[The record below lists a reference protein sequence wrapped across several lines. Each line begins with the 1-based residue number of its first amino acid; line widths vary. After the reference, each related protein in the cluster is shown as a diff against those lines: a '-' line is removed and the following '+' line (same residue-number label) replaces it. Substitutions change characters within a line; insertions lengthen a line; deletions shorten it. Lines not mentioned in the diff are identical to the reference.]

1 MDVLSASQRAS
12 VELIQAHI
20 YVLQVKREVARGL
33 HTGSPTRGGS
43 TRRGDSRG
51 DVRATQVAL
60 LGKAFNHA
68 CPGLLLNLLL
78 DWNTGATLVSPEF
91 LDSACIRYLARPEQ
105 IRDSVD
111 AGRRLYELVMNDSA
125 AARGGTH
132 TTTGF
137 VDALW
142 GADNYEAALT
152 ELAPLAAMEE
162 KASITPGSMVS
173 SLAVQL
179 MQCAG
184 KAGHLQVVTRVFAE
198 YREWLDKSPV
208 AYNILL
214 HPRALAYDIPGVVA
228 LLKLMR
234 DNRVFPDA
242 VTWTTIMNG
251 MCVNGRIE
259 QAMKLFALHLEFLPQ
274 QQQQQQQGE
283 EKDGVLYAPMN
294 GLWHAGSPNL
304 WQSWYANT
312 TRAYSIHPYF
322 DNLIREMAEC
332 SRQEIQVEG
341 SSRQRQR
348 RKMRMVVPPWLPT
361 LATHKVLLKHMGRV
375 NRVREV
381 AEYYELLKRYWPQYA
396 QWAGPP
402 RHAGLLQSDG
412 LRGIERMVRG
422 CLAAQ
427 NTSELRNIFGLVS
440 DTTPDEGSPH
450 YYDYCE
456 RIWVLAIPTAKPPT
470 TVAECDKGRMWLPD
484 RMVFNKSLHAYALA
498 GDIRTVLSL
507 MEKYRELHDIATWT
521 ELVCCVLTQISNS
534 GAYDPRMLRPLD
546 DTTDWVDFLLD
557 LDRRLSGSGMR
568 FTQVTFGQIVQAAVE
583 RGEFSAVPRIVE
595 YMDRQSFERFNVD
608 MLRMVLELEFP
619 FELKCALVKNSL
631 MGMHRVR
638 PDFKLL
644 VLVVKLAAKSPR
656 DLTLLPPIVKLFE
669 IEFGLGLGDSEYRYL
684 IEACA
689 SLELPDMVQYW
700 TALRYKRTL

>member
-20 YVLQVKREVARGL
+20 YVLQVKREIARGL

-43 TRRGDSRG
+43 KMRDDSRG

-91 LDSACIRYLARPEQ
+91 LDSVCTRYLARPEQ

-111 AGRRLYELVMNDSA
+111 AGRQLYELVMNDST
-125 AARGGTH
+125 ARGGTH

-142 GADNYEAALT
+142 AADNYEAALT
-152 ELAPLAAMEE
+152 ELAPLAAVEE
-162 KASITPGSMVS
+162 KESVPGSMVS

-184 KAGHLQVVTRVFAE
+184 KAGHLHIVTRVFAE

-214 HPRALAYDIPGVVA
+214 YPRAMAYDIPGVVA

-274 QQQQQQQGE
+274 QQQGE
-283 EKDGVLYAPMN
+283 EDGVLCAPMD
-294 GLWHAGSPNL
+294 GLWHTGSPNL
-304 WQSWYANT
+304 WQWWYANT

-322 DNLIREMAEC
+322 DNLIREMAER

-348 RKMRMVVPPWLPT
+348 RTRKVEVPPWLPT

-381 AEYYELLKRYWPQYA
+381 AEYYELLKRYWPQYS
-396 QWAGPP
+396 QWVGP
-402 RHAGLLQSDG
+402 RHAGHLHSNG

-427 NTSELRNIFGLVS
+427 NTSELRSIFGLVS
-440 DTTPDEGSPH
+440 DTTADGSPH

-456 RIWVLAIPTAKPPT
+456 RIRVLAIPSVKPPAM
-470 TVAECDKGRMWLPD
+470 VAEDGKEGRMWLPD

-546 DTTDWVDFLLD
+546 DTTDWVEFLLD
-557 LDRRLSGSGMR
+557 LDRRLSGSGIR

-631 MGMHRVR
+631 MGVHRVR

-684 IEACA
+684 IEACT
-689 SLELPDMVQYW
+689 SLELPDMVRYW